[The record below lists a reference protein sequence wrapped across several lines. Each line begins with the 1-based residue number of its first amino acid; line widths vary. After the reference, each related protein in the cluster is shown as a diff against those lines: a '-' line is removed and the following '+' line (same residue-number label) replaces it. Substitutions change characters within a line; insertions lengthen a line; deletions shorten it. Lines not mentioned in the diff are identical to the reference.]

1 VNLDAFS
8 VRKQFVRVGDSRV
21 AYYEEGSGAPLL
33 LLHGCPFSSFVWRKV
48 IPLLSGTHR
57 CLAPDLLG
65 LGDTE
70 TSAKADWSLRSQ
82 ARMILGFLDCLGIER
97 LHVVGH
103 DHGGALAQLL
113 AAEHPERI
121 DRLIL
126 ANAEA
131 YNNWPSNEERPF
143 AKLTQ
148 VPLLGDVVVWL
159 WSRKPVLRSTLARA
173 RAVYDPR
180 VLTPELLEGYIR
192 ANLSNRHRRKKLA
205 RFLAE
210 QFDPVN
216 NRVTVDLLPG
226 LRQFNHPTL
235 LVWGQEDPHFGP
247 QWGQRLYEDIPE
259 AKRLKLL
266 PATGHLLTEERPDQF
281 ATLVREFLG
290 ESFEGNNLKGRA
302 N

>member
-1 VNLDAFS
+1 MNLDAFS
-8 VRKQFVRVGDSRV
+8 VRKQFVLVGDSRV
-21 AYYEEGSGAPLL
+21 AYYEEGRGAPLL

-48 IPLLSGTHR
+48 IPLLSSAHR

-82 ARMILGFLDCLGIER
+82 ARMILGFLDALGIER

-148 VPLLGDVVVWL
+148 VPLLGEIVVWL
-159 WSRKPVLRSTLARA
+159 WSHKPVLRSTLARA

-210 QFDPVN
+210 QFDPNN

-226 LRQFNHPTL
+226 LRQFTHPTL
-235 LVWGQEDPHFGP
+235 LLWGQEDPHFGP
-247 QWGQRLYEDIPE
+247 QWGQRLYEDIPG
-259 AKRLKLL
+259 AKRLELL
-266 PATGHLLTEERPDQF
+266 PATGHLLMEERPDQF
-281 ATLVREFLG
+281 ATRVLEFLG
-290 ESFEGNNLKGRA
+290 ENFEGNDNKGRA